1 MTESKN
7 NSVSKDV
14 SVFFDGYA
22 HDFSSIYKED
32 TKKRS
37 SFDKFMDK
45 LFRKDIEDRFDRT
58 VHGINKDSIS
68 SVLDIGFGVVYWVAK
83 TSVNGVTSGINYL
96 FFEPVETKI
105 DEEYILMSDFKTML
119 DEKNNEIKKLNE
131 RLNSKNEN

>member
-1 MTESKN
+1 MLSLIT
-7 NSVSKDV
+7 
-14 SVFFDGYA
+14 
-22 HDFSSIYKED
+22 
-32 TKKRS
+32 
-37 SFDKFMDK
+37 
-45 LFRKDIEDRFDRT
+45 
-58 VHGINKDSIS
+58 S